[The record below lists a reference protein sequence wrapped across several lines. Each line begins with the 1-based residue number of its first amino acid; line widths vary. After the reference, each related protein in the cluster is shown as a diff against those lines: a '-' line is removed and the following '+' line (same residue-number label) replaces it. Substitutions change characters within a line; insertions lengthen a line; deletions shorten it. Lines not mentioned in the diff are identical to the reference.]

1 MDNQILSV
9 KLFEL
14 YAKYI
19 WPWHRLL
26 VKNKI
31 SRRCNLCAASEHMVT
46 IHTDGICSLC
56 LDSQKALP
64 VPVAD
69 HTSLQ
74 QQLDKLLEQGQA
86 LGAQQYDALALFSG
100 GKDSTYMIER
110 IKRQFPNLRMLAYT
124 IDNGFMS
131 PVARSN
137 VEELIQ
143 KLDIDHIF
151 VRPARSFYIKLFRY
165 CITHLNQSGG
175 YGTLDFTDGEF
186 MLDTARKMAVEKQ
199 IPIILAG

>member
-9 KLFEL
+9 KLFEV

-19 WPWHRLL
+19 WSWHRLL

-86 LGAQQYDALALFSG
+86 LGAQQY
-100 GKDSTYMIER
+100 
-110 IKRQFPNLRMLAYT
+110 LRMLAYT

-151 VRPARSFYIKLFRY
+151 LRPARSFYIKLFRY